1 MEGLTGFGRLTAMA
15 AEGRLETTSTSWFVR
30 TIGTNTRVTVRA
42 KDPLEALNLAGVP
55 QDEVDELER
64 LPAGGYVA
72 LFRGTRIEVLPRR
85 EGAS

>member
-1 MEGLTGFGRLTAMA
+1 MFGKLMVAAVEGGLRTPKL
-15 AEGRLETTSTSWFVR
+15 SWLVR
-30 TIGTNTRVTVRA
+30 TIGTEERVVVRA
-42 KDPLEALNLAGVP
+42 KDPLEALDLAGVP

-85 EGAS
+85 VK